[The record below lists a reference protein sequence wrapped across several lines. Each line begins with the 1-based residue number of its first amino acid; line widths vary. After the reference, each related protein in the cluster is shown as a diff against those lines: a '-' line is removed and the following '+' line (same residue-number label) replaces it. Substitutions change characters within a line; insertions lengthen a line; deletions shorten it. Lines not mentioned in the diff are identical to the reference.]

1 MEEKIRATG
10 IFELGRGKMGNREY
24 KTSGKTST
32 LTKFGK
38 LDFLQDNS

>member
-1 MEEKIRATG
+1 VLQASLNLDEE
-10 IFELGRGKMGNREY
+10 EMGNREY